1 MDNLKGNENAVKAN
15 ENKQDK
21 QTKKKKILKIVILI
35 LVVALISV
43 ALFFALK
50 ALGVTDR
57 ESLQAI
63 IERCGI
69 WGNVVFVLL
78 FVAVTVLLCFVPA
91 TTATFLIVGALIFP
105 PWEAFILCTIAVFIS
120 SSLMFF
126 VGDKLGERAVIRLVG
141 KESLEKAQNLID
153 VKSKL
158 FLPLMFLFP
167 GFPDDAL
174 CMVAGMTKMKYWYF
188 ATIVAICR
196 TFGVATFVFIGSGVL
211 PFGEL
216 NVIEWFMLINILIFD
231 VVLIF
236 KYSDKIEKLIFKK
249 RAEKNAESG
258 SDVVVGS
265 AENAENN
272 EINYNADLNVG
283 GSGECEAVK
292 DESEIVKDLNKAES
306 EDKAN
311 ADK

>member
-1 MDNLKGNENAVKAN
+1 MSFAYAYREMKERNLKMKDNGNERLKDSEKTVNAKVM
-15 ENKQDK
+15 DK
-21 QTKKKKILKIVILI
+21 QSKKKKIWKIVF
-35 LVVALISV
+35 LVIIVALISV
-43 ALFFALK
+43 ALFFALR

-63 IERCGI
+63 IEKCGI
-69 WGNVVFVLL
+69 WGSVVFVLL

-105 PWEAFILCTIAVFIS
+105 PWEAFVLCTIAVFIS

-188 ATIVAICR
+188 AIIVAICR
-196 TFGVATFVFIGSGVL
+196 TFGVATFVFIGSGIL

-231 VVLIF
+231 IVLIF
-236 KYSDKIEKLIFKK
+236 KYSDKIEKMIFRK
-249 RAEKNAESG
+249 REEKHCE
-258 SDVVVGS
+258 
-265 AENAENN
+265 EN
-272 EINYNADLNVG
+272 
-283 GSGECEAVK
+283 
-292 DESEIVKDLNKAES
+292 ESEKVGNIEVASEVCENGNDGAKAIASMGEKAS
-306 EDKAN
+306 EEKC
-311 ADK
+311 